1 LIDCIPL
8 GLDSRRGYDDL
19 AVHEM
24 AAAQIEKTDGK
35 EFCGKIHLQ
44 VEGFGVNDDLQV
56 HGIRK
61 KIG

>member
-1 LIDCIPL
+1 
-8 GLDSRRGYDDL
+8 
-19 AVHEM
+19 M

-44 VEGFGVNDDLQV
+44 VEGFLGDDDLQV